1 MPALLGVR
9 GVDASRGVRGVDASR
24 RVRGGDAS
32 RGVRGGRGENHH
44 THFSVPDFD
53 FTVCDFTTFCIY
65 WSGESLKIVCTESW
79 RCEEEGSCK
88 TRAIEG
94 VKGGFGGEEAKVQIV
109 GKVWEMQKWAFNP
122 LTRPSGSCIL
132 ACVATRLGG
141 SAPNPPRKKS
151 SKTVNDFPR
160 SCVYGG

>member
-1 MPALLGVR
+1 MPHAESAGLMPHAESAGLTPHAESAGLMPHAESAEGAER
-9 GVDASRGVRGVDASR
+9 TITHIFPSR
-24 RVRGGDAS
+24 
-32 RGVRGGRGENHH
+32 
-44 THFSVPDFD
+44 FFD
-53 FTVCDFTTFCIY
+53 FTVCDFTTFFTY
-65 WSGESLKIVCTESW
+65 WSGESLKIMCTESW
-79 RCEEEGSCK
+79 HCEEEGSCK
-88 TRAIEG
+88 IRVIEG
-94 VKGGFGGEEAKVQIV
+94 AKGGFGGEEAKVQIV

-141 SAPNPPRKKS
+141 SAPHPPRKKS